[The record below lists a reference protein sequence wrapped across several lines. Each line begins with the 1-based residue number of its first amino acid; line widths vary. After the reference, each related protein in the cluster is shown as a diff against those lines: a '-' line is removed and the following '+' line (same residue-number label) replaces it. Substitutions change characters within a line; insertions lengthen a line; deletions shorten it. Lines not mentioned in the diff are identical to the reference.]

1 MHIVLLARKTLYTQ
15 PGGDTVQVEETAS
28 ALRRCGH
35 EASIVLA
42 GDALPR
48 KANVLHGFNLGRP
61 ADLLPYFRSFKGKK
75 ILSSI
80 YVDYS
85 LADQQRFSV
94 LYSLVGKHG
103 LEYVKTIARALNGS
117 RNLVSQAGNS
127 RLNET
132 LTTLR
137 AGVSAAAQTWG
148 SSTDVI
154 SAIDEKMKEIA
165 DSIGLLPNRVVFNLG
180 AWEAFKNN
188 STVIDRYPGAVT
200 AAPQIGG
207 IGSLFL
213 NPDTKCMMSTSVFDT
228 KIRQT
233 SAKANALTSDVWIY
247 YSSESVDMFDP
258 SAFKTFR
265 VRNNPFGGV
274 RVVQKDFGEKVITEW
289 TEAAF
294 VNNVAAAK
302 RLDITVS

>member
-1 MHIVLLARKTLYTQ
+1 MATSANISVLNQFAKGLFQDTSSPVADFLAPVVPTGAAEFSIIDYGQRSGFQT
-15 PGGDTVQVEETAS
+15 PDARRAIGGDSS
-28 ALRRCGH
+28 AVVTDGERINVSLQPYALHDMIDNHELDRATTGEGSRILR
-35 EASIVLA
+35 EARV
-42 GDALPR
+42 
-48 KANVLHGFNLGRP
+48 
-61 ADLLPYFRSFKGKK
+61 
-75 ILSSI
+75 
-80 YVDYS
+80 
-85 LADQQRFSV
+85 
-94 LYSLVGKHG
+94 
-103 LEYVKTIARALNGS
+103 

-180 AWEAFKNN
+180 AWEAFKN
-188 STVIDRYPGAVT
+188 SPSVIDRYPGSVT

-213 NPDTKCMMSTSVFDT
+213 NPDTQCMMSTSVFDS

-294 VNNVAAAK
+294 VNNAAAAA
-302 RLDITVS
+302 RLNVTVS

>member
-1 MHIVLLARKTLYTQ
+1 MATSANISVLNQFAKGLFQDTSSPVADFLAPVVPTGAAEFSIIDYGQRSGFQT
-15 PGGDTVQVEETAS
+15 PDARRAIGGDSS
-28 ALRRCGH
+28 AVVTDGERINVSLQPYALHDMIDNHELDRATTGEGSRILR
-35 EASIVLA
+35 EARV
-42 GDALPR
+42 
-48 KANVLHGFNLGRP
+48 
-61 ADLLPYFRSFKGKK
+61 
-75 ILSSI
+75 
-80 YVDYS
+80 
-85 LADQQRFSV
+85 
-94 LYSLVGKHG
+94 
-103 LEYVKTIARALNGS
+103 

-132 LTTLR
+132 LNTLR
-137 AGVSAAAQTWG
+137 TGLGSPGGQTWQ

-188 STVIDRYPGAVT
+188 STVIDRYPGSVT

-213 NPDTKCMMSTSVFDT
+213 NPDTQCMVSTSVFDT

-233 SAKANALTSDVWIY
+233 SAKAAALTSDVWIY
-247 YSSESVDMFDP
+247 YSSDSVDMFDP

-294 VNNVAAAK
+294 VNNAAAAT
-302 RLDITVS
+302 RIAVTVS

>member
-1 MHIVLLARKTLYTQ
+1 MATSANISVLNQFAKGLFQDTSSPVADFLAPVVPTGAAEFSIIDYGQRSGFQT
-15 PGGDTVQVEETAS
+15 PDARRAIGGDSS
-28 ALRRCGH
+28 AVVTDGERINVSLQPYALHDMIDNHELDRATTGEGSRILR
-35 EASIVLA
+35 EARV
-42 GDALPR
+42 
-48 KANVLHGFNLGRP
+48 
-61 ADLLPYFRSFKGKK
+61 
-75 ILSSI
+75 
-80 YVDYS
+80 
-85 LADQQRFSV
+85 
-94 LYSLVGKHG
+94 
-103 LEYVKTIARALNGS
+103 

-180 AWEAFKNN
+180 AWEAFKN
-188 STVIDRYPGAVT
+188 SPSVIDRYPGSVT

-213 NPDTKCMMSTSVFDT
+213 NPDTQCMMSTSVFDS

-247 YSSESVDMFDP
+247 YSSDSVDMFDP

-294 VNNVAAAK
+294 VNNAAAAA
-302 RLDITVS
+302 RLDVTVS

>member
-1 MHIVLLARKTLYTQ
+1 MATSANISVLNQFAKGLFQDTSSPVADFLAPVVPTGAAEFSIIDYGQRSGFQT
-15 PGGDTVQVEETAS
+15 PDARRAIGGDSS
-28 ALRRCGH
+28 AVVTDGERINVSLQPYALHDMIDNHELDRATTGEGSRILR
-35 EASIVLA
+35 EARV
-42 GDALPR
+42 
-48 KANVLHGFNLGRP
+48 
-61 ADLLPYFRSFKGKK
+61 
-75 ILSSI
+75 
-80 YVDYS
+80 
-85 LADQQRFSV
+85 
-94 LYSLVGKHG
+94 
-103 LEYVKTIARALNGS
+103 

-137 AGVSAAAQTWG
+137 AGVSAANQTWG

-180 AWEAFKNN
+180 AWEAFKN
-188 STVIDRYPGAVT
+188 SPSVIDRYPGSAT

-213 NPDTKCMMSTSVFDT
+213 NPDTQCMMSTSVFDS

-247 YSSESVDMFDP
+247 YSSDSVDMFDP

-294 VNNVAAAK
+294 VNNAAAAA
-302 RLDITVS
+302 RLNVTVS

>member
-1 MHIVLLARKTLYTQ
+1 MATSANISVLNQFAKGLFQDTSSPVADFLAPVVPTGAAEFSIIDYGQRSGFQT
-15 PGGDTVQVEETAS
+15 PDARRAIGGDSS
-28 ALRRCGH
+28 AVVTDGERINVSLQPYALHDMIDNHELDRATTGEGSRILR
-35 EASIVLA
+35 EARV
-42 GDALPR
+42 
-48 KANVLHGFNLGRP
+48 
-61 ADLLPYFRSFKGKK
+61 
-75 ILSSI
+75 
-80 YVDYS
+80 
-85 LADQQRFSV
+85 
-94 LYSLVGKHG
+94 
-103 LEYVKTIARALNGS
+103 

-213 NPDTKCMMSTSVFDT
+213 NPDTQCMMSTSVFDS

-294 VNNVAAAK
+294 VNNVDAAK

>member
-1 MHIVLLARKTLYTQ
+1 MATSANISVLNQFAKGLFQDTSSPVADFLAPVVPTGAAEFSIIDYGQRSGFQT
-15 PGGDTVQVEETAS
+15 PDARRAIGGDSS
-28 ALRRCGH
+28 AVVTDGERINVSLQPYALHDMIDNHELDRATTGEGSRILR
-35 EASIVLA
+35 EARV
-42 GDALPR
+42 
-48 KANVLHGFNLGRP
+48 
-61 ADLLPYFRSFKGKK
+61 
-75 ILSSI
+75 
-80 YVDYS
+80 
-85 LADQQRFSV
+85 
-94 LYSLVGKHG
+94 
-103 LEYVKTIARALNGS
+103 

-180 AWEAFKNN
+180 AWEAFKN
-188 STVIDRYPGAVT
+188 SPSVIDRYPGSVT

-213 NPDTKCMMSTSVFDT
+213 NPDTQCMMSTSVFDS

-294 VNNVAAAK
+294 VNNAAAAA
-302 RLDITVS
+302 RLDVTVS

>member
-1 MHIVLLARKTLYTQ
+1 MATSANISVLNQFAKGLFQDTSSPVADFLAPVVPTGAAEFSIIDYGQRSGFQT
-15 PGGDTVQVEETAS
+15 PDARRAIGGDSS
-28 ALRRCGH
+28 AVVTDGERINVSLQPYALHDMIDNHELDRATTGEGSRILR
-35 EASIVLA
+35 EARV
-42 GDALPR
+42 
-48 KANVLHGFNLGRP
+48 
-61 ADLLPYFRSFKGKK
+61 
-75 ILSSI
+75 
-80 YVDYS
+80 
-85 LADQQRFSV
+85 
-94 LYSLVGKHG
+94 
-103 LEYVKTIARALNGS
+103 

-132 LTTLR
+132 LSTLR

-188 STVIDRYPGAVT
+188 STVIDRYPGSVT

-213 NPDTKCMMSTSVFDT
+213 NPDTQCMMSTSVFDS

-247 YSSESVDMFDP
+247 YSSDSVDMFDP

-294 VNNVAAAK
+294 VNNVDAAK

>member
-1 MHIVLLARKTLYTQ
+1 MATSANISVLNQFAKGLFQDTSSPVADFLAPVVPTGAAEFSIIDYGQRSGFQT
-15 PGGDTVQVEETAS
+15 PDARRAIGGDSS
-28 ALRRCGH
+28 AVVTDGERINVSLQPYALHDMIDNHELDRATTGEGSRILR
-35 EASIVLA
+35 EARV
-42 GDALPR
+42 
-48 KANVLHGFNLGRP
+48 
-61 ADLLPYFRSFKGKK
+61 
-75 ILSSI
+75 
-80 YVDYS
+80 
-85 LADQQRFSV
+85 
-94 LYSLVGKHG
+94 
-103 LEYVKTIARALNGS
+103 

-132 LTTLR
+132 LSTLR
-137 AGVSAAAQTWG
+137 TGLGAGTAQNWT

-165 DSIGLLPNRVVFNLG
+165 DSIGLLPNRIVFNLG

-294 VNNVAAAK
+294 VNNAAAAK

>member
-1 MHIVLLARKTLYTQ
+1 MATSANISVLNQFAKGLFQDTSSPVADFLAPVVPTGAAEFSIIDYGQRSGFQT
-15 PGGDTVQVEETAS
+15 PDARRAIGGDSS
-28 ALRRCGH
+28 AVVTDGERINVSLQPYALHDMIDNHELDRATTGEGSRILR
-35 EASIVLA
+35 EARV
-42 GDALPR
+42 
-48 KANVLHGFNLGRP
+48 
-61 ADLLPYFRSFKGKK
+61 
-75 ILSSI
+75 
-80 YVDYS
+80 
-85 LADQQRFSV
+85 
-94 LYSLVGKHG
+94 
-103 LEYVKTIARALNGS
+103 

-137 AGVSAAAQTWG
+137 AGVTAASQNWG

-154 SAIDEKMKEIA
+154 SAIDEKMKAIA

-180 AWEAFKNN
+180 AWEAFKN
-188 STVIDRYPGAVT
+188 SPSVIDRYPGSAT

-213 NPDTKCMMSTSVFDT
+213 NPDTQCMMSTSVFDT

-233 SAKANALTSDVWIY
+233 SAKANALASNVWIY
-247 YSSESVDMFDP
+247 YSSDSVDMFDP

-294 VNNVAAAK
+294 VNNAAAAA
-302 RLDITVS
+302 LLNVTVS

>member
-1 MHIVLLARKTLYTQ
+1 MATSANISVLNQFAKGLFQDTSSPVADFLAPVVPTGAAEFSIIDYGQRSGFQT
-15 PGGDTVQVEETAS
+15 PDARRAIGGDSS
-28 ALRRCGH
+28 AVVTDGERINVSLQPYALHDMIDNHELDRATTGEGSRILR
-35 EASIVLA
+35 EARV
-42 GDALPR
+42 
-48 KANVLHGFNLGRP
+48 
-61 ADLLPYFRSFKGKK
+61 
-75 ILSSI
+75 
-80 YVDYS
+80 
-85 LADQQRFSV
+85 
-94 LYSLVGKHG
+94 
-103 LEYVKTIARALNGS
+103 

-137 AGVSAAAQTWG
+137 AGVSADAQTWG

-154 SAIDEKMKEIA
+154 SAIDAKMKEIA
-165 DSIGLLPNRVVFNLG
+165 DEIGLLPNRVVFNLG
-180 AWEAFKNN
+180 AWEAFKN
-188 STVIDRYPGAVT
+188 SPSVIDRYPGSVT

-213 NPDTKCMMSTSVFDT
+213 NPDTQCMMSTSVFDS

-233 SAKANALTSDVWIY
+233 SAKTNALTSDVYIY
-247 YSSESVDMFDP
+247 YSSDSVDMFDP

-294 VNNVAAAK
+294 VNNAAAAK